1 MRRRGD
7 GCGRGGGSGRRR
19 PGREMRR
26 GLPAPSDSSRVK
38 SKARTRTWC
47 GEAAPGLALSG
58 PCRLALSLLAL
69 QWAVGDLRV
78 RLENRSTG
86 CSSGRLCGAQ
96 AVDRPAGTILA
107 IGCCGPGGD

>member
-1 MRRRGD
+1 
-7 GCGRGGGSGRRR
+7 
-19 PGREMRR
+19 
-26 GLPAPSDSSRVK
+26 
-38 SKARTRTWC
+38 
-47 GEAAPGLALSG
+47 
-58 PCRLALSLLAL
+58 LAL